1 MEQFLQEGDQAGQ
14 ERWTADD
21 LEKQCKKRC
30 VHIFLSI
37 LSYYF
42 EGTDLPLY
50 LLCHIPK
57 AFRLLILTSNLQS
70 YERRKSRR
78 FY

>member
-1 MEQFLQEGDQAGQ
+1 MDGYGCLRMEQFLQEGDQAGQ

-37 LSYYF
+37 LSY
-42 EGTDLPLY
+42 
-50 LLCHIPK
+50 
-57 AFRLLILTSNLQS
+57 
-70 YERRKSRR
+70 
-78 FY
+78 